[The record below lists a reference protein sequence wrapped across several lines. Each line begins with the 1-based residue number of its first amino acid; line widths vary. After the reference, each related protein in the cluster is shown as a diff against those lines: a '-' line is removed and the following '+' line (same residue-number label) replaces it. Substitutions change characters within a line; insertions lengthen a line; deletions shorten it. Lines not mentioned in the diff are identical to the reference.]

1 MTAINYRRS
10 VGIMN
15 DEELRVIAKK
25 RLKKQADFKQY
36 LWVWAGVSVLLTVIW
51 FLTSPGEYFW
61 PIWAIFGMGVGAL
74 FSGIDAYG
82 KNPKVITDS
91 DIDAEVAK
99 MKKNS

>member
-1 MTAINYRRS
+1 MTATNSRRS

-36 LWVWAGVSVLLTVIW
+36 LWIWAGVSVLLTVIW

-82 KNPKVITDS
+82 KNPKVITDN